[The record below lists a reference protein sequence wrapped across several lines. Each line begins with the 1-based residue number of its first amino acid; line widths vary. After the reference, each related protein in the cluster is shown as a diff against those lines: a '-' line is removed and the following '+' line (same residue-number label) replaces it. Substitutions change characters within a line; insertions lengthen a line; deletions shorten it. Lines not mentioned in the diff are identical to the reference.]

1 MMKHA
6 VLCILVAASFLPVA
20 HAAPAPGPAAVPA
33 VVGDRPGGI
42 WDGPPVVL
50 KTGKT
55 DVQWPLRTGLK
66 KGVMDQTLDDEVF
79 AAPDAAILANGSFR
93 EWTSLLA
100 DYHEASVLVSPD
112 AVAALSATK
121 PVLIIPSGGLAGLS
135 ASAFFR
141 AGLAEYVRSGGI
153 ILCFTQ
159 LRGADFSALPVP
171 AGQKLEAAGWTED
184 TGSLFRSSRMQDTHA
199 VLSGMR
205 DPAPAVETDGYL
217 LSYPA
222 DAQVLLARQD
232 GHPTLIL
239 YPAGKG
245 WVAVTTLMS
254 DVSFGQ
260 GLLHPEEKTLVRNM
274 VLWAKSGGALPR
286 LQPGRQFTTNLKAL
300 RPQQGEAAS
309 ARVMIMG
316 PDGGRPKEERT
327 LAIAFTG
334 PTATLPFS
342 WWIPVDMPAG
352 IYHLEYTLV
361 DANKRQ
367 LSPAA
372 ESAGTWLHIAPDSPL
387 PPRLAL
393 APQPLAPLAA
403 RFSTSPSVGHAGDR
417 WKIRLD
423 IARTSGPAAP
433 YDLIAR
439 VGQQEKAF
447 TITRDRTTVTFELP
461 AEQAGDQAAYAVAS
475 AGGRSIARGS
485 ILLAAPL
492 KAGLSLDRALYLP
505 GQKIKVAASNMGLG
519 ALTLTGLGTVL
530 NQHIS
535 ANKTFEIPVPEGLPA
550 GTYPLAWEFQ
560 TRAGDRTTG
569 ELSVAI
575 QGSRV
580 VCVGSEVRPPAGG
593 VMDLLATLRLASSH
607 AVQAVVNV
615 WPVGPDGTALPGQ
628 EKKVPLGAG
637 TQEVPVSVPFK
648 PAAQAGIWQLGY
660 TVTAQLPEGAGFSPE
675 PVVLASGRTL
685 FDIGGA
691 AVLGISLDRPVY
703 YEPSGPAAF
712 SAVIAGTEPV
722 TAELFLDGKRIRR
735 EKIEAAGTTTLTV
748 PLAGLAPGRHTVK
761 AVAAVR
767 DLESGR
773 GLAFLYGARLPDL
786 AALIRTSD
794 VVAPVLEIG
803 ISIVNRGKVASG
815 HSHASLYEGDPDKD
829 GTLIEKFLVPPL
841 EPGRQHVVVVK
852 LPLGGKAGQ
861 RTLFAVA
868 DSDRQTLESV
878 EDNNTASISLSI
890 PDIMLT
896 LIPGRTAY
904 RSDEQIQYRV
914 AVVNFTAGT
923 LESPAL
929 GVQITDPSGRTQPAD
944 TVNLGSVASGDQK
957 VIDMTLDLPVTQ
969 EGTYL
974 IGIQASSAGK
984 VVAADSLGISVLP
997 TLLLSGSLE
1006 GTPSVAALC
1015 RPLTIRYRA
1024 RNTGNITPTNG
1035 ALKIEIRSSG
1045 LGQLVYA
1052 QQLPYSLD
1060 AGTVRIDKLDAP
1072 RGAYTVSFRGSATNQ
1087 QRALTAEFLLAE
1099 QPLTVT
1105 GQAEVQ
1111 RSAAVFPRILAW
1123 SGSSESTAVERAVT
1137 EKILKEAFESEPVH
1151 LKTVSTAEQFESFAL
1166 TGMYNAYLLLEID
1179 GLPDIARILRNG
1191 LAKGNGVIVIGS
1203 GEHSRAL
1210 AEALDFRFGD
1220 PLPGG
1225 GSSIV
1230 FPPDSAMGI
1239 TGTFPTSGKV
1249 LPPRK
1254 RGARTM
1260 AAFPDGRPAILAD
1273 KQDKGLVIVMPFS
1286 LTRSAL
1292 QAGTT
1297 NLYSLLVRSAAAA
1310 ATPEQEGSDD
1320 LASLQLSVSSPS
1332 GPVKTEV
1339 RLALPP
1345 GAQILWTS
1353 DPHTLKNGSLTFALT
1368 AESEARSILSLF
1380 RGVDPA
1386 KAKIAA
1392 EVFTECG
1399 GKMVSQGKVE

>member
-1 MMKHA
+1 MKHA
-6 VLCILVAASFLPVA
+6 VISILLAASFLPVS

-33 VVGDRPGGI
+33 VSGDRPGGI
-42 WDGPPVVL
+42 WDGPPVVMKTL
-50 KTGKT
+50 KT
-55 DVQWPLRTGLK
+55 DAQWSLRTGLK
-66 KGVMDQTLDDEVF
+66 KGIMDQTLDDEVS

-93 EWTSLLA
+93 EWTGLLA
-100 DYHEASVLVSPD
+100 EYREASAPASPD
-112 AVAALSATK
+112 TVATLSATK

-159 LRGADFSALPVP
+159 QRGADYAALPVP

-184 TGSLFRSSRMQDTHA
+184 AGSLFRSSRRQDTHA

-205 DPAPAVETDGYL
+205 GPAPAIETDGYII
-217 LSYPA
+217 SYPA
-222 DAQVLLARQD
+222 DSRVLLARQD

-239 YPAGKG
+239 YPFGSG

-260 GLLHPEEKTLVRNM
+260 GLLHPEEKTLVRDM
-274 VLWAKSGGALPR
+274 VLWAKSGGAMPR
-286 LQPGRQFTTNLKAL
+286 LLPGRQFTTNLTVQ
-300 RPQQGEAAS
+300 RPQQGETAS

-316 PDGGRPKEERT
+316 PDGGRPKDERT
-327 LAIAFTG
+327 LAVAFTG
-334 PTATLPFS
+334 PSATLPFG

-372 ESAGTWLHIAPDSPL
+372 ESAVWLHIAPDSPL
-387 PPRLAL
+387 PPRLART
-393 APQPLAPLAA
+393 PQPLAPPAA
-403 RFSTSPSVGHAGDR
+403 QFSASPSLERAGDR

-423 IARTSGPAAP
+423 VARTSGPAAP

-439 VGQQEKAF
+439 VGQQEQAF
-447 TITRDRTTVTFELP
+447 TISRDRTTVTFELP
-461 AEQAGDQAAYAVAS
+461 ADQAGDLAAYAVAS
-475 AGGRSIARGS
+475 AGGRSVARGS
-485 ILLAAPL
+485 VPLTAPL
-492 KAGLSLDRALYLP
+492 KAGLILDRALYRP
-505 GQKIKVAASNMGLG
+505 GQKIKVATSGLGLG

-535 ANKTFEIPVPEGLPA
+535 ANKTFEVPVPENLPA
-550 GTYPLAWEFQ
+550 GNYPLSWEFQ
-560 TRAGDRTTG
+560 TRAGDRATG
-569 ELSVAI
+569 ELFVAV
-575 QGSRV
+575 QGTRV
-580 VCVGSEVRPPAGG
+580 ACVGSEVRLTSGG
-593 VMDLLATLRLASSH
+593 VVDLIANLHLASSH

-615 WPVGPDGTALPGQ
+615 WPVGPDGKALPGQ
-628 EKKVPLGAG
+628 EKKVALGAG
-637 TQEVPVSVPFK
+637 TQEVSVSVPFK
-648 PAAQAGIWQLGY
+648 PAAHAGIWQLAY
-660 TVTAQLPEGAGFSPE
+660 AVTTQLPEGAGFSPE

-691 AVLGISLDRPVY
+691 AVLGISLDRPLY

-712 SAVIAGTEPV
+712 SAVIAAAEPV
-722 TAELFLDGKRIRR
+722 KTELFLDGKRIRR

-748 PLAGLAPGRHTVK
+748 PLTGLAPGRHTMK
-761 AVAAVR
+761 AVAAAR

-773 GLAFLYGARLPDL
+773 GLTFLYGARLPDL
-786 AALIRTSD
+786 AALIRTSE
-794 VVAPVLEIG
+794 VAAPVLEIG
-803 ISIVNRGKVASG
+803 ISIVNRGKVSSG

-841 EPGRQHVVVVK
+841 EPGRQHVVVIK
-852 LPLGGKAGQ
+852 MPLAGKAGQ
-861 RTLFAVA
+861 RALFAVA
-868 DSDRQTLESV
+868 DSDDRTLESV
-878 EDNNTASISLSI
+878 EDNNRASISLSI
-890 PDIMLT
+890 PDILLT
-896 LIPGRTAY
+896 LIPGKTAY

-914 AVVNFTAGT
+914 AVVNFTART
-923 LESPAL
+923 LESPTL
-929 GVQITDPSGRTQPAD
+929 GIQVTDPSGRTQPAE
-944 TVNLGSVASGDQK
+944 TVNVGSVASGDQK

-974 IGIQASSAGK
+974 IGIQASSAGT

-1006 GTPSVAALC
+1006 GTPSAAALC

-1024 RNTGNITPTNG
+1024 RNTGNIPPTNG
-1035 ALKIEIRSSG
+1035 SLRIEIRSTG

-1052 QQLPYSLD
+1052 RQLPYSLD
-1060 AGTVRIDKLDAP
+1060 AGTVRIEKLDAP
-1072 RGAYTVSFRGSATNQ
+1072 RGSYTVSFRGSATNQ
-1087 QRALTAEFLLAE
+1087 QRALTADFLLAE

-1123 SGSSESTAVERAVT
+1123 SGSSGNTTVERAVT
-1137 EKILKEAFESEPVH
+1137 EKILKEAFESENVH
-1151 LKTVSTAEQFESFAL
+1151 LKMASTAEQFESFAL

-1179 GLPDIARILRNG
+1179 GLSDIARVLRSG
-1191 LAKGNGVIVIGS
+1191 LAKGHGVIVIGS
-1203 GEHSRAL
+1203 GDHSRAL

-1220 PLPGG
+1220 PLPGS

-1230 FPPDSAMGI
+1230 FPPDSGMGI

-1249 LPPRK
+1249 LPLRK
-1254 RGARTM
+1254 RGARTL
-1260 AAFPDGRPAILAD
+1260 ATFPDGQPAILAD
-1273 KQDKGLVIVMPFS
+1273 KQDKGQVIVMPFA
-1286 LTRSAL
+1286 LARSAL

-1297 NLYSLLVRSAAAA
+1297 NLYSLLVRSAVAAA
-1310 ATPEQEGSDD
+1310 APEQEGSAD
-1320 LASLQLSVSSPS
+1320 LASLQLSVSALS

-1339 RLALPP
+1339 RLALSP
-1345 GAQILWTS
+1345 GAQVLWTNI
-1353 DPHTLKNGSLTFALT
+1353 PHTLKNGSLTFKLT

-1386 KAKIAA
+1386 KAKIAT

-1399 GKMVSQGKVE
+1399 GQMISQGKVE